1 MGVRT
6 FICLSLE
13 DQIREAL
20 KQWQIQ
26 LRAEYGDVFRWVAPD
41 HMHVTLSFLGDVEV
55 EQVSAV
61 SDSVRRA
68 VTDLSAFRMG
78 LSSAGAFPH
87 PGRPRVLWAGVGAG
101 RAIVERLQ
109 GVVTTSL
116 HEEHGFEPDRRK
128 FHPHVTVA
136 RASRRGLPPDM
147 QKALAETCSREWGAQ
162 WVERVD
168 VMKSELRPGGPIY
181 TVMASLPLAP
191 GRRNC

>member
-13 DQIREAL
+13 DHIREAL

-26 LRAEYGDVFRWVAPD
+26 LRVEHGDAFRWVAPD

-68 VTDLSAFRMG
+68 VKDLSSFRMV
-78 LSSAGAFPH
+78 LSSSGAFPH
-87 PGRPRVLWAGVGAG
+87 PGRPRVLWAGVGEG

-109 GVVTTSL
+109 GAVVTAL

-128 FHPHVTVA
+128 FYPHVTVA
-136 RASRRGLPPDM
+136 RASRRGRPPDM
-147 QKALAETCSREWGAQ
+147 EKALAESSGGWGAQ

-191 GRRNC
+191 GRSNC